1 MGNTSSSP
9 HNLSFTLVCNKADA
23 LNLLN
28 ISEKKDF
35 YLEECRDDTTNFK
48 ARINSSYSPNNISL
62 RDKQYAE
69 SFLNGMASFL
79 PGRLLSDLNNI
90 NIIQLMPSAD
100 GGMPHTRPNNIICF
114 PDISQLF
121 SITTLT
127 HELWHCHQRI
137 YNELWFKTFNKLG
150 WTLWNGK
157 LPEQLEK
164 ARRYNPDTLEWPFWL
179 FNNKWVPIPIFR
191 DITRPNVS
199 QVDIWFY
206 NPEKKY
212 HITRVPP
219 EIEEYFPNLPPSAYE
234 HPREITAYML
244 SEPDKYRNS
253 KGFTDLIESIGNIS
267 IVQKDSLISR

>member
-164 ARRYNPDTLEWPFWL
+164 ARRYNPDTLEWPYHRL
-179 FNNKWVPIPIFR
+179 PIER
-191 DITRPNVS
+191 KA
-199 QVDIWFY
+199 
-206 NPEKKY
+206 E
-212 HITRVPP
+212 
-219 EIEEYFPNLPPSAYE
+219 A
-234 HPREITAYML
+234 
-244 SEPDKYRNS
+244 
-253 KGFTDLIESIGNIS
+253 
-267 IVQKDSLISR
+267 